1 MFSPATTLA
10 YYTNMP
16 ASVVIGQ
23 TDFLSG
29 STNQGGGASTN
40 TLFGPTSAIII
51 AGKLVVSDG
60 ANHRVLIYKNIPTT
74 NNVSAETVIGQP
86 DFTSNTKNQC
96 NCTTPAANT
105 LNIPEFVATD
115 GTKLFISDFS
125 NNRVLIYNTL
135 PTTNNASADVVVGQ
149 VDFSSGTANQ
159 GGSVSASTLA
169 TPVGIAIYNGK
180 LIIADRLNN
189 RVLIYNSIPTTNNAS
204 ANVVIGQ
211 PDFVHSDV
219 NMGAGFSNPSA
230 NGIQN
235 PFGLSVSNGKL
246 LLSDLNNNRVLIFNS
261 IPTTNGASADVVIGQ
276 PNFTSR
282 QANQGGSV
290 AANTINGGQYV
301 EYSNN
306 RLFITDTSNFR
317 LLIYNSIPTA
327 NNASADIVLGQVDF
341 VHGSNNGVNASSFQ
355 SNFFHVEGNKLILP
369 DSLHARVLIF
379 YNVISTPSINL
390 TTPPTSIGS
399 GRYRLL
405 GNINMNNNGG
415 TYSLQTLQADLN
427 GYRIWKHYICWWS

>member
-1 MFSPATTLA
+1 MKRFIVIFFVLGIILFSPATTLA

-40 TLFGPTSAIII
+40 PRFGPTSAIII

-149 VDFSSGTANQ
+149 VDFS
-159 GGSVSASTLA
+159 
-169 TPVGIAIYNGK
+169 
-180 LIIADRLNN
+180 
-189 RVLIYNSIPTTNNAS
+189 
-204 ANVVIGQ
+204 
-211 PDFVHSDV
+211 
-219 NMGAGFSNPSA
+219 
-230 NGIQN
+230 
-235 PFGLSVSNGKL
+235 
-246 LLSDLNNNRVLIFNS
+246 
-261 IPTTNGASADVVIGQ
+261 
-276 PNFTSR
+276 
-282 QANQGGSV
+282 
-290 AANTINGGQYV
+290 
-301 EYSNN
+301 
-306 RLFITDTSNFR
+306 
-317 LLIYNSIPTA
+317 
-327 NNASADIVLGQVDF
+327 
-341 VHGSNNGVNASSFQ
+341 
-355 SNFFHVEGNKLILP
+355 
-369 DSLHARVLIF
+369 
-379 YNVISTPSINL
+379 
-390 TTPPTSIGS
+390 
-399 GRYRLL
+399 
-405 GNINMNNNGG
+405 
-415 TYSLQTLQADLN
+415 
-427 GYRIWKHYICWWS
+427 